1 MTDPYLILPVAIVF
15 AGAAL
20 AVFTG
25 RMKMSPAASGLVLS
39 LFPLAAFV
47 MILRLLPGLQAN
59 LVYVWEIPWFKGFSF
74 SLYVDSLSAFFGLL
88 VSLIGTLV
96 VIYAGYYFSHAKGSW
111 RFFTYI
117 LGFMGSMLGLVM
129 AGDLITLFVFW
140 EGTSI
145 ISFLL
150 VAYKFSDEEARKGAF
165 KALFI
170 TGGGGIALLL
180 GSLFIIHVTGDAR
193 FMVILTSGEVLRNSG
208 FYPVILGLVA
218 LGAFTKSAQFPF
230 HFWLPDAMS
239 APTPASA
246 YLHSATMVKAG
257 IYLMARMNPVLGL
270 TETWF
275 WLLTL
280 AGMATMLTGAVL
292 ALKRTDLKAILA
304 YSTICQLGILMM
316 MIGQD
321 MSISFKALIIGV
333 LAHALYK
340 SALFLVAGIV
350 DHEAGTRDINRL
362 GGLGRSMPLT
372 FAVASVAALS
382 MAGLPPMFGFLAKE
396 TLLATAIHP
405 TLPVFMAWIFTASS
419 VVAGAFMLAISGRL
433 IWDTFMGTPRD
444 PGIKA
449 HDPPLLM
456 LAAPAVPALL
466 SLFLG
471 QFPGVKEEAILL
483 ANAAGAAFGSDV
495 AVNLALW
502 HGLNAPLVLSVIAV
516 AAGCVIFIRR
526 EQVIPLLLKLR
537 VTLTMNAGFDRVMH
551 TIDGLAAKAVS
562 VQQGKLRT
570 YLIVILTGT
579 LGLVVLFN
587 GFPPP
592 LDIAGLSGVA
602 LTTATEM
609 ALLRLVAL
617 FLVCG
622 SALACI
628 VMPKDFNAILAF
640 GASGLGVAVLM
651 ILEPATDV
659 ALVQIVVD
667 VLLVIILVLALTR
680 LPGEKLERIQRLAFK
695 SGQPDQVRDALI
707 AGAFGLVVMFM
718 SLSALLSRPRVSEL
732 SPFFKVTTKPATGS
746 SSIVGTILTDFRGL
760 DTLFEIAVF
769 GIAGIGIYTL
779 IRFAAAKHKD
789 LIRDREPAEASA
801 PRRSLGVGG
810 ARKTPLLRVLA
821 HVMLPLTLV
830 IGICD
835 VLYGHDQPGDG
846 FTAGVII
853 SIGIGFQYMVFG
865 YNETKSRMPWVRPS
879 GLVGWGLVLA
889 LVSGAGGLF
898 ISGFYFS
905 PADFGKLWGIPLPK
919 GIHLSSS
926 MIFEVA
932 ICLSVV
938 GSVNLMLNILG
949 RPAKPSRKE
958 GSWR

>member
-1 MTDPYLILPVAIVF
+1 MTDPYLMLPLVLIFSGAF
-15 AGAAL
+15 LAAL
-20 AVFTG
+20 SG
-25 RMKMSPAASGLVLS
+25 RTHLAPAASGLLLS

-47 MILRLLPGLQAN
+47 SILLRVPGLETGMAYTWQ
-59 LVYVWEIPWFKGFSF
+59 VPWVPGFVF
-74 SLYVDSLSAFFGLL
+74 SLYMDSLGAFFGLL
-88 VSLIGTLV
+88 VTLIGTLV
-96 VIYAGYYFSHAKGSW
+96 VVYAGYYFASDRGVW

-117 LGFMGSMLGLVM
+117 LGFMGAMLGLVL

-150 VAYKFSDEEARKGAF
+150 VAYKSTDETARKGAF

-180 GSLFIIHVTGDAR
+180 GALFITHVVGDAR
-193 FMVILTSGEVLRNSG
+193 FMVILDSGDTLRNSG
-208 FYPVILGLVA
+208 LYPVILALIA

-230 HFWLPDAMS
+230 HVWLPDAMS

-257 IYLMARMNPVLGL
+257 IYLMARLNPVMGL
-270 TETWF
+270 TEAWF
-275 WLLTL
+275 WILTL
-280 AGMATMLTGAVL
+280 TGMATMLTGAIL

-321 MSISFKALIIGV
+321 MAISFKALIIGI

-350 DHEAGTRDINRL
+350 DHETGTRDITRL
-362 GGLGRSMPLT
+362 GGLARAMPLT
-372 FAVASVAALS
+372 CLSAAVAALS

-405 TLPVFMAWIFTASS
+405 TLPTVVAWLFTLSS
-419 VVAGAFMLAISGRL
+419 MVAGAFMLAISGRL
-433 IWDTFMGTPRD
+433 VADTFLGRSRD
-444 PGIKA
+444 PGIRA
-449 HDPPLLM
+449 HDPPVLM
-456 LAAPAVPALL
+456 TLAPAVPALL

-471 QFPGVKEEAILL
+471 QLPGMKEEAVLL

-495 AVNLALW
+495 RVSLALW
-502 HGLNAPLVLSVIAV
+502 HGLNAPLVLSVIAIT
-516 AAGCVIFIRR
+516 AGCAIFSRR
-526 EQVIPLLLKLR
+526 EQVISHLQKIR
-537 VTLTMNAGFDRVMH
+537 MTQVMNHGFDVL
-551 TIDGLAAKAVS
+551 IGFLDALAKRAVS
-562 VQQGKLRT
+562 VQQGRLRI
-570 YLIVILTGT
+570 YLLVILSGT
-579 LGLVVLFN
+579 LGLVALFN

-592 LDIAGLSGVA
+592 LDFYGLSGVA
-602 LTTATEM
+602 LTTETEL

-617 FLVCG
+617 FLICG
-622 SALACI
+622 SAFTCI
-628 VMPKDFNAILAF
+628 ATPKDLNAILAF

-651 ILEPATDV
+651 MLEPATDV

-680 LPGEKLERIQRLAFK
+680 LPKDRLETVQCRAYASDRSQAWDRI
-695 SGQPDQVRDALI
+695 RDGLI
-707 AGAFGLVVMFM
+707 AGAFGLVAMLM
-718 SLSALLSRPRVSEL
+718 SLSALLSRPRISEL
-732 SPFFKVTTKPATGS
+732 SFFFKETTKPATGS

-789 LIRDREPAEASA
+789 LSRDDRDVATPL
-801 PRRSLGVGG
+801 PKGSLGIGSV
-810 ARKTPLLRVLA
+810 RKTPLLRVLA
-821 HVMLPLTLV
+821 HVMLPLTMVMGL
-830 IGICD
+830 CD
-835 VLYGHDQPGDG
+835 ILYGHDQPGDG

-865 YNETKSRMPWVRPS
+865 FHETRSRIRWLAPYP
-879 GLVGWGLVLA
+879 LVGLGLVLA
-889 LVSGAGGLF
+889 LVSGLGGLVLT
-898 ISGFYFS
+898 GNYFS
-905 PADFGKLWGIPLPK
+905 PADFGKLLGIPLPK
-919 GIHLSSS
+919 GVHLSSS
-926 MIFEVA
+926 LIFEVA
-932 ICLSVV
+932 ICLGVV
-938 GSVNLMLNILG
+938 GSVSLMLNTLG
-949 RPAKPSRKE
+949 RPNR
-958 GSWR
+958 

>member
-1 MTDPYLILPVAIVF
+1 MDFDDMTDPYLIFPIAFVF

-20 AVFTG
+20 AAATG
-25 RMKMSPAASGLVLS
+25 ILKIRVPSIFLGLILS
-39 LFPLAAFV
+39 LFPLGSFV
-47 MILRLLPGLQAN
+47 FVLSRLPGFKAN
-59 LVYVWEIPWFKGFSF
+59 LVQVWEISWFPGYSF
-74 SLYVDSLSAFFGLL
+74 SIYLDSLSGFFALL
-88 VSLIGTLV
+88 VTLIGTLV
-96 VIYAGYYFSHAKGSW
+96 IVYAGYYFKSDRNSW
-111 RFFTYI
+111 RFFSYI
-117 LGFMGSMLGLVM
+117 LGFMGAMLGLVM
-129 AGDLITLFVFW
+129 AGDLISLFVFW

-150 VAYKFSDEEARKGAF
+150 VAYKYTDPAARKGAF
-165 KALFI
+165 KALFV
-170 TGGGGIALLL
+170 TGGGGIALLI
-180 GSLFIIHVTGDAR
+180 GALFIIHVTGDAR
-193 FMVILTSGEVLRNSG
+193 FMVILTSGDVLRNSS
-208 FYPVILGLVA
+208 FYPVILALVA

-257 IYLMARMNPVLGL
+257 IYLMARMNPVLGF

-280 AGMATMLTGAVL
+280 IGMATMLTGGIL

-321 MSISFKALIIGV
+321 MAISFKALIIGI
-333 LAHALYK
+333 LAHAFYK

-350 DHEAGTRDINRL
+350 DHETGTRDITRL
-362 GGLGRSMPLT
+362 GGLKRSMPLT

-405 TLPVFMAWIFTASS
+405 TLPVFMSWVFALSS
-419 VVAGAFMLAISGRL
+419 VVTGAFMLAISGRL
-433 IWDTFMGTPRD
+433 VWDTFMGSPKD
-444 PGIKA
+444 EGIKA
-449 HDPPLLM
+449 HDPPLAMVL
-456 LAAPAVPALL
+456 APAVPALL

-471 QFPGVKEEAILL
+471 QFPGVKEEAVFL
-483 ANAAGAAFGSDV
+483 AHAAGAAFGSDV

-502 HGLNAPLVLSVIAV
+502 HGLNAPLVLSIIAM
-516 AAGCVIFIRR
+516 ATGSMIFIHRQQVIF
-526 EQVIPLLLKLR
+526 QLKKLTITR
-537 VTLTMNAGFDRVMH
+537 VVNSGFDAI
-551 TIDGLAAKAVS
+551 IDLIDNMAARAVS
-562 VQQGKLRT
+562 IQQGRLRI
-570 YLIVILTGT
+570 YLLIILSGT
-579 LGLVVLFN
+579 LGLVLFFN

-592 LDIAGLSGVA
+592 LDIQGLTGFDM
-602 LTTATEM
+602 TTATEM

-628 VMPKDFNAILAF
+628 GLTNDFNAILAF

-651 ILEPATDV
+651 VLEPATDV

-680 LPGEKLERIQRLAFK
+680 LPQDKLTAVQKKAVSHRRSGRLK
-695 SGQPDQVRDALI
+695 DGII
-707 AGAFGLVVMFM
+707 AGALGLIVMFM
-718 SLSALLSRPRVSEL
+718 SLSALLSRPRISEL
-732 SPFFKVTTKPATGS
+732 SFYFSETTKPATGS

-760 DTLFEIAVF
+760 DTLFEIVVF

-779 IRFAAAKHKD
+779 IRFAAAKHD
-789 LIRDREPAEASA
+789 TTFPC
-801 PRRSLGVGG
+801 GG
-810 ARKTPLLRVLA
+810 ESEYRVPETLPSGGYNTPLLRVLA
-821 HVMLPLTLV
+821 HVMLPMTL
-830 IGICD
+830 IMGLCD

-865 YNETKSRMPWVRPS
+865 FHKTRSRIPWLSPS
-879 GLVGWGLVLA
+879 GLVGWGLLLG

-898 ISGFYFS
+898 LSGVYFS
-905 PADFGKLWGIPLPK
+905 PADFGKLLGVSLPK

-926 MIFEVA
+926 LLFEIA
-932 ICLSVV
+932 ICLGVV
-938 GSVNLMLNILG
+938 GSVNLMLNTLG
-949 RPAKPSRKE
+949 RPNR
-958 GSWR
+958 